1 MSKILVI
8 GGSKGIGQS
17 LVEYFNADSVS
28 RTNGYDITKQI
39 DRSKIA
45 DLSLEYDVV
54 VNHAYTSDNSQLYVL
69 QLIIDKWISVNKK
82 GILINTGS
90 ISTYRPY
97 FKDTMKWF
105 NYTATKTSVDSLCY
119 LVSKKCQEGKYNFRI
134 TNIKPG
140 MLDTIESRNKQ
151 HFTSGVS
158 GVEYCKVVE
167 LIINMPEHI
176 CIPEI
181 AIESKD

>member
-1 MSKILVI
+1 MNKILVI
-8 GGSKGIGQS
+8 GGSKGIGLS
-17 LVEYFNADSVS
+17 LVNYFSADSVS
-28 RTNGYDITKQI
+28 RANGYNITNKD
-39 DRSKIA
+39 DRGKIA

-69 QLIIDKWISVNKK
+69 ESIIDKWVGTDKK
-82 GILINTGS
+82 GIIINTGS

-97 FKDTMKWF
+97 FKDNMKWW
-105 NYTATKTSVDSLCY
+105 NYTATKTSVDTICY
-119 LVSKKCQEGKYNFRI
+119 LVSKKCQEGKYKFRI

-140 MLDTIESRNKQ
+140 MLDTPESRTKE
-151 HFTSGVS
+151 HFNSGVS
-158 GVEYCKVVE
+158 GDEYCKVVE